1 MSLDIIS
8 DNRFAFAMT
17 LQLKIYKIL
26 IWLTLYASAL
36 HFFDNVYFFDQYPEP
51 AWLTAPIVGA
61 LWIPLALLAHR
72 AVDRIYTGRVE
83 YSFAL
88 IHSFVLANW
97 ISLGHYLFASPA
109 VVLPRINFAIFL
121 QVVIATVLLVYSLWL
136 QWQQY
141 PQTLRFARRTWLSNI
156 ALFGI
161 AIVVLELIWPST
173 WDNWWFFW

>member
-1 MSLDIIS
+1 ME
-8 DNRFAFAMT
+8 
-17 LQLKIYKIL
+17 LQIKLYKML

-72 AVDRIYTGRVE
+72 AIDRIYMGKIE
-83 YSFAL
+83 YSFVL

-121 QVVIATVLLVYSLWL
+121 QVIFATLLLIYTLYLQYTRFTKSL
-136 QWQQY
+136 
-141 PQTLRFARRTWLSNI
+141 PFSRRTWLVNI
-156 ALFGI
+156 GLFI
-161 AIVVLELIWPST
+161 ITIIVLELIWPST
-173 WDNWWFFW
+173 WDNWWFFWP